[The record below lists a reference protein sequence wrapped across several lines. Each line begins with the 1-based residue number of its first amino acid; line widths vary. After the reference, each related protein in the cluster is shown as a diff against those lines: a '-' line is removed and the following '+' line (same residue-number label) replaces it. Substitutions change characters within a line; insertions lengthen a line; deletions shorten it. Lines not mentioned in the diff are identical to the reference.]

1 MRRFYVA
8 RSTVSH
14 DARLAGGAARRGA
27 LGEAAQIIETAVE
40 ESFASR
46 MLRPMEAGGDQGL
59 RAAAQA
65 VVDVLE
71 TKLNGRRV

>member
-1 MRRFYVA
+1 
-8 RSTVSH
+8 
-14 DARLAGGAARRGA
+14 
-27 LGEAAQIIETAVE
+27 
-40 ESFASR
+40 
-46 MLRPMEAGGDQGL
+46 MEAGGDQGL